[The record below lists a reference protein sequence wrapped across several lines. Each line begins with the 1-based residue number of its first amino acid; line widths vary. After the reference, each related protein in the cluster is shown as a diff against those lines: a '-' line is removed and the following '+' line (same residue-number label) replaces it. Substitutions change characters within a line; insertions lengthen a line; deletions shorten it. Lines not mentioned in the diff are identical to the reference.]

1 MKRPNEIEEA
11 IDAIDNAAF
20 DFSNTAVLEWNKLIK
35 YIEQLE
41 NTIQELAE
49 ENERLSDDGK

>member
-1 MKRPNEIEEA
+1 MKRPKEIEYA
-11 IDAIDNAAF
+11 IDTIDNTAF
-20 DFSNTAVLEWNKLIK
+20 DFSNTAVLEWNKLLK

-41 NTIQELAE
+41 DAIQELTE